1 MTDRPAPSSTSG
13 DTADEG
19 GGGFPHVSIA
29 SLGLVTIVTYGAAFY
44 AFGVLLGPMVDDTG
58 WSEALIAG
66 AFSVSTLIGAFGAGF
81 AGRLADELGARRVI
95 FIGGVGGALALAAAG
110 LAPNIW
116 LFVVA
121 YGLGGGVLA
130 AVGFYHMTQA
140 AAARLATSDPA
151 RGIMLLTLYGAFAGP
166 IYLPLT
172 GVLVEATSWRTT
184 LVILGLSAAIGLIVS
199 VIPLRD
205 GPRGGVPG
213 QAPTPVREALR
224 EPRARALLG
233 AAFVGGIG
241 VSVLLVY
248 QVPLMVSAGLSLSA
262 AASISGIRGFAQFGG
277 RVAMVPLLPL
287 VGARRSLVLSYFCA
301 AAAVVLLGFSGTVP
315 VALVYVVVAGIAVG
329 VVAPVAGV
337 YAHEIFPPERVATL
351 MGTERMFGGL
361 GGAIGP
367 LTAGVLAET
376 AGTRAPILVMAFVC
390 ALAAGVV
397 LIIGEA
403 LRSSTV
409 RQT

>member
-1 MTDRPAPSSTSG
+1 
-13 DTADEG
+13 
-19 GGGFPHVSIA
+19 
-29 SLGLVTIVTYGAAFY
+29 
-44 AFGVLLGPMVDDTG
+44 
-58 WSEALIAG
+58 
-66 AFSVSTLIGAFGAGF
+66 
-81 AGRLADELGARRVI
+81 
-95 FIGGVGGALALAAAG
+95 
-110 LAPNIW
+110 
-116 LFVVA
+116 
-121 YGLGGGVLA
+121 
-130 AVGFYHMTQA
+130 MTQA

-166 IYLPLT
+166 IYLPIT
-172 GVLVEATSWRTT
+172 GVLVEATLWRTT

-224 EPRARALLG
+224 EPRARALLA

-262 AASISGIRGFAQFGG
+262 AATISGIRGFAQFGG

-301 AAAVVLLGFSGTVP
+301 AAAVVLLGFSGTVS

-367 LTAGVLAET
+367 LTAGVLAES

-390 ALAAGVV
+390 ALAAAVV
-397 LIIGEA
+397 LMMGEA
-403 LRSSTV
+403 LRSASV